1 MTANNLPDDQLP
13 GMAIAGMQPNV
24 REKLFG
30 MDFDDLGQLSQW
42 LAMMG
47 NQAQRFRRDNCFQK
61 GDVASEIDQ
70 SFLEEATKYNNED
83 EIATTKLVWA
93 KEPT

>member
-1 MTANNLPDDQLP
+1 
-13 GMAIAGMQPNV
+13 
-24 REKLFG
+24 
-30 MDFDDLGQLSQW
+30 
-42 LAMMG
+42 MMG

-83 EIATTKLVWA
+83 EIATTKLV
-93 KEPT
+93 